1 MERIKGN
8 MKIII
13 TQIYSITRE
22 ADENIRAEIEIQDNS
37 DIAIA
42 KLQGDRNLLFEIRL
56 TNDNYI
62 ETIEKRLSDLNL
74 GFDYKS
80 VIEII

>member
-1 MERIKGN
+1 

-13 TQIYSITRE
+13 NQIYSITRE

-74 GFDYKS
+74 GFDYKGNGRTNS
-80 VIEII
+80 CWGF